1 MWSRFLRY
9 LVTRV
14 YLYQARRH
22 EKQLYHR
29 MLQDTH
35 CKWRMK

>member
-1 MWSRFLRY
+1 MLARWLCD
-9 LVTRV
+9 LIDRV
-14 YLYQARRH
+14 YRYQARRH